1 MKYLIGPLLLA
12 SCVAQEAT
20 LNQSRVE
27 TADGFVRVLEA
38 LENPQGAAEQRVVRE
53 DATSAR
59 DAADSTEQL
68 LEWLASLGRG
78 GSAVLVSRLLS
89 NSKPRINELD
99 RRLAKVENPQGEK
112 DGRSV

>member
-20 LNQSRVE
+20 RNQSRVE
-27 TADGFVRVLEA
+27 TADGFVKVLEA
-38 LENPQGAAEQRVVRE
+38 LEDQQGAAEQRVVRE

-59 DAADSTEQL
+59 DASDSTNQL
-68 LEWLASLGRG
+68 LQQGLTVAVG
-78 GSAVLVSRLLS
+78 GIAVVVSRLLS
-89 NSKPRINELD
+89 SSKPRINELD